1 MYRTNKVNLIAGGR
15 GKGKTDYTKLAIK
28 ASNMPKKLIVDT
40 FDNPPWRNFKTWDHP
55 EWVNEPIPLI
65 PELKYLKNWKKG
77 TYRIIVKDF
86 EEFNQFI
93 ENNVSNALIVY
104 EDATRF
110 IGSILDPNLKSFI
123 YDTKQKN
130 IDMLFIFHSLV
141 SIAPELVRSADTLTL
156 FKTNEGHPDKKKYPW
171 PDIPI
176 AMDYLKKTKDNFK
189 KITIQ
194 LS

>member
-1 MYRTNKVNLIAGGR
+1 MNRTNKVNLIAGGR
-15 GKGKTDYTKLAIK
+15 GTGKTDYTKQVIQ
-28 ASNMPKKLIVDT
+28 ASIMPKKLIVDT
-40 FDNPPWRNFKTWDHP
+40 FDNPPWRNFKTWNHP
-55 EWVNEPIPLI
+55 EWERLKIPLI
-65 PELKYLKNWKKG
+65 PDIKYLKNWKQG
-77 TYRIIVKDF
+77 TYRIVVKDF

-93 ENNVSNALIVY
+93 EEHVFNALILY

-110 IGSILDPNLKSFI
+110 IGSTLDPNLKSFI

-130 IDMLFIFHSLV
+130 IDMLFVFHSLA
-141 SIAPELVRSADTLTL
+141 SIPPELVRSSDTLTL

-176 AMDYLKKTKDNFK
+176 VMDGLRESTNRFLNF
-189 KITIQ
+189 TIH